1 MKKLW
6 DLMDMD
12 LYREMLL
19 NRYIRVNE
27 KNGFRILTYTEKAQF
42 ENEWNAV
49 TRQCRGLI
57 IDKYWN
63 VVARPFD
70 KFMNY
75 GQNRADKLLMDYRV
89 EVTDKMDGSLGILFG
104 KDPNRGSADNVNV
117 SGWSNAVHYYP
128 NWTVATK
135 GSFDSEQAEKM
146 REILREKY
154 SGIRLDTDW
163 TYMFEIVYPGNRIV
177 LDYGD
182 TEDLFLLGARHN
194 ETGYVR
200 PAEDVSE
207 WCGPKTLT
215 FSYKTLREALEAP
228 DRANAEG
235 FVVYFPDL
243 DYRMKIKQDDY
254 VALHRTVT
262 NLTPRRIWENMK
274 NGKTLEEIAELV
286 PDEWHEWLDNTYR
299 SIWSVTQAAY
309 KLVTDDYNFVM
320 SQVPKD
326 HSRKD
331 LSFTL
336 DILGIDK
343 KVFFALYEGRDI
355 MPLMWEVSYPNAE

>member
-12 LYREMLL
+12 LYREMLF

-75 GQNRADKLLMDYRV
+75 GQNQADKLLMDYRV
-89 EVTDKMDGSLGILFG
+89 EVTDKMDGSLGILFDAG
-104 KDPNRGSADNVNV
+104 LTWV
-117 SGWSNAVHYYP
+117 AV
-128 NWTVATK
+128 TK
-135 GSFDSEQAEKM
+135 GSFDSDQAIKM
-146 REILREKY
+146 RDILSEKY
-154 SGIRLDTDW
+154 PTVLFNTEW
-163 TYMFEIVYPGNRIV
+163 TYLFEIVYPGNRIV